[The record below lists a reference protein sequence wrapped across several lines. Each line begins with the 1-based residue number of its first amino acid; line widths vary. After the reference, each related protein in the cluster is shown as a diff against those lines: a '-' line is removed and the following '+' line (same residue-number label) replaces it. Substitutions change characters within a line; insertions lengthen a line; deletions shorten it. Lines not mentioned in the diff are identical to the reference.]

1 MICKKINAETFAM
14 APPRSSAEAWKHM
27 EKLDGQRHVKCK
39 LCNIAFVG
47 SLTRVMDHL
56 LSISNGR
63 GGGVEGC
70 KVVSAELKEIL
81 QKDYDKIK
89 RAKQV
94 QENKK
99 QRVQSEIEM
108 NYRLNPFSSFSPT
121 MSTAGSSHQ
130 RVKTSG
136 TPTVNTLWKPVQ
148 KQEVD
153 DALADMFFE
162 SAIPF
167 NVLRSP
173 YFINAC
179 KKISDFGKGYVPPS
193 SETMRTTL
201 LKRSKER
208 VTGRL
213 ASIKESWKKTGCTI
227 LSDGWSDMCHR
238 PLINVLVY
246 CPKGVLFFKVVDASG
261 QKKTSDYIFKILEES
276 IYEVG
281 EENVVQVVTDSA
293 SNCVGAGKMIMEK
306 FQKIYWTPCAAHCL
320 DLLLHDLAK
329 FPWIND
335 AVRKGKHISHFI
347 LNHHLTLSLYRKQA
361 TKELLRPC
369 DTRFATYYITLKRV
383 VEEKAS
389 IRGVICNSEWENSC
403 LSKDAKGKEIEEI
416 ILTNAFWE
424 NAVKVLKVCEPI
436 VHMLRMVDSDTPC
449 MGFVTKAWI
458 VVRKLLQ
465 NPLTTWKMN
474 TWKYGR

>member
-1 MICKKINAETFAM
+1 M
-14 APPRSSAEAWKHM
+14 
-27 EKLDGQRHVKCK
+27 
-39 LCNIAFVG
+39 
-47 SLTRVMDHL
+47 
-56 LSISNGR
+56 
-63 GGGVEGC
+63 
-70 KVVSAELKEIL
+70 
-81 QKDYDKIK
+81 
-89 RAKQV
+89 
-94 QENKK
+94 
-99 QRVQSEIEM
+99 
-108 NYRLNPFSSFSPT
+108 
-121 MSTAGSSHQ
+121 
-130 RVKTSG
+130 
-136 TPTVNTLWKPVQ
+136 WKPVQ

-320 DLLLHDLAK
+320 GLLLHDLAK

-335 AVRKGKHISHFI
+335 AVR
-347 LNHHLTLSLYRKQA
+347 
-361 TKELLRPC
+361 
-369 DTRFATYYITLKRV
+369 
-383 VEEKAS
+383 
-389 IRGVICNSEWENSC
+389 
-403 LSKDAKGKEIEEI
+403 
-416 ILTNAFWE
+416 
-424 NAVKVLKVCEPI
+424 
-436 VHMLRMVDSDTPC
+436 
-449 MGFVTKAWI
+449 
-458 VVRKLLQ
+458 
-465 NPLTTWKMN
+465 
-474 TWKYGR
+474 